1 MRILIATESF
11 QPRTNGVVNSV
22 SQISKHF
29 MSNGDEVAII
39 APGKGSAVSN
49 EQVRIFRVPSI
60 SLSKIASVDLSFV
73 GLNEIRKIFQS
84 FRPDI
89 VHLASPLLLGEK
101 VQRVALE
108 LGIPTVGVFQTDV
121 SGFAKHYG
129 GDFATWAIDSKLARI
144 HGKASLNLAPSTHTI
159 HYLSRLGVS
168 NTKLWSRGVD
178 HSIFNS
184 ARFNRGLRRSWNSDS
199 KMRFVGYVG
208 RLSVEKSIENLVD
221 LQAYKSIQLVIIG
234 DGPDRKRLEK
244 IFPRAI
250 FTGLLKGQ
258 FLGEAMASLDI
269 LAATGENET
278 FCQVVQEGM
287 AAGVPVIAP
296 NIGGPSD
303 LIQNG
308 VNGILYQ
315 PKNRIALNE
324 AVFKLL
330 SDREFSDEI
339 GYRGNISVASK
350 TWLNITQELYKHYL
364 DLLADSQRGAA

>member
-1 MRILIATESF
+1 ML
-11 QPRTNGVVNSV
+11 
-22 SQISKHF
+22 
-29 MSNGDEVAII
+29 
-39 APGKGSAVSN
+39 
-49 EQVRIFRVPSI
+49 FRS
-60 SLSKIASVDLSFV
+60 
-73 GLNEIRKIFQS
+73 
-84 FRPDI
+84 
-89 VHLASPLLLGEK
+89 
-101 VQRVALE
+101 
-108 LGIPTVGVFQTDV
+108 
-121 SGFAKHYG
+121 
-129 GDFATWAIDSKLARI
+129 
-144 HGKASLNLAPSTHTI
+144 
-159 HYLSRLGVS
+159 
-168 NTKLWSRGVD
+168 
-178 HSIFNS
+178 
-184 ARFNRGLRRSWNSDS
+184 
-199 KMRFVGYVG
+199 
-208 RLSVEKSIENLVD
+208 VD